1 MSISTSG
8 SKTSPANGTCNK
20 GIPKGGDEPAEVS
33 QKFTTV
39 FIANRGE
46 IAVRIARTLKSMGI
60 RSVAPYTEPDSNAYH
75 IEVVDQAVKV
85 PSYLDADALLQ
96 TALEHGAQALH
107 PGYGFLSENAGFA
120 QRCAEAGIVFIGP
133 SPEAI
138 TAMGD
143 KLTAKETMKKAG
155 LPLVPGWSGSGDEVE
170 SGAQSVGFPLLV
182 KAAAGGGGKGMR
194 LVRQPGEL
202 KEAVARAQGEALK
215 AFGDDRVF
223 LERFIESPRHIEVQ
237 IFGDTHGNAYC
248 FGERECSL
256 QRRYQKIVE
265 EAPSAVVGPELRAR
279 LVQAGVDAVKALK
292 YVGAGTVEFILDS
305 SDNFYFLEVNTRLQV
320 EHPVTEM
327 VYGVDLVALGVRAA
341 QGEAL
346 DIPESFLQP
355 RGWSLEA
362 RVYAEDP
369 DNGFLPSVGT
379 LEVFR
384 APEGP
389 GLRLDTGFREGD
401 EVSIHFD
408 PMLAKLISY
417 GATREE
423 ARGRLLSALR
433 EFAVLGVTTN
443 IPYLVRILQHSSFIE
458 SQFHTQ
464 FLEQNPTL
472 FAKPSDEGKERLAA
486 ALAGAFSKSRRESNG
501 VTALAER
508 PEAAWSTLTSW
519 RNNA

>member
-1 MSISTSG
+1 MP
-8 SKTSPANGTCNK
+8 SKFS
-20 GIPKGGDEPAEVS
+20 
-33 QKFTTV
+33 TV

-46 IAVRIARTLKSMGI
+46 IAVRIAHTLRAMGI
-60 RSVAPYTEPDSNAYH
+60 RSLAPYTEPDAHAYH
-75 IEVVDQAVKV
+75 REVVDRSVKV
-85 PSYLDADALLQ
+85 SSYLDSDALL
-96 TALEHGAQALH
+96 AAAKAEGAQALH

-120 QRCAEAGIVFIGP
+120 RRCAEAGIVFIGP

-143 KLTAKETMKKAG
+143 KLTAKETMRQAG
-155 LPLVPGWSGSGDEVE
+155 LPLVPGWNGPPEGVE
-170 SGAQSVGFPLLV
+170 DGAQSVGFPLLV

-194 LVRQPGEL
+194 LVRRPEEL
-202 KEAVARAQGEALK
+202 KEAVARAQSEAQK
-215 AFGDDRVF
+215 AFGDERVF

-237 IFGDTHGNAYC
+237 IFGDSHGNAFC

-265 EAPSAVVGPELRAR
+265 EAPSAVVKPELRAR

-327 VYGVDLVALGVRAA
+327 VYGLDLVALGIRAA

-346 DIPESFLQP
+346 EIPKSFLQP
-355 RGWSLEA
+355 RGWSIEA
-362 RVYAEDP
+362 RIYAEDP
-369 DNGFLPSVGT
+369 DNGFLPSVGK
-379 LEVFR
+379 LSVFR

-401 EVSIHFD
+401 DVSIHFD

-423 ARGRLLSALR
+423 ARGRLLAALR
-433 EFAVLGVTTN
+433 DFAVLGVTTN
-443 IPYLVRILQHSSFIE
+443 IPYLVRILQHPTFIE

-464 FLEQNPTL
+464 FLEQNPE
-472 FAKPSDEGKERLAA
+472 FFSKSVDPDKERLAA
-486 ALAGAFSKSRRESNG
+486 ALAGAFVQKTPASVSSNG
-501 VTALAER
+501 SAPSTR
-508 PEAAWSTLTSW
+508 TQAWSTLPSW
-519 RNNA
+519 RNNG